1 MNLDF
6 IKQDYYLLAPKREL
20 KDSIFR
26 RLFSIPRYLREL
38 YLSLGGDPSVR
49 EDEISVV
56 SSENIFCGGLINDL
70 AFTVRKKELYIVE
83 AQSTKNPNMSYRIN
97 NYFLSISRKHIE
109 GFQQRQYSSVPF
121 RDALNPHFFVI
132 YTGKGD
138 VPPYYDTKLILP
150 YCEDY
155 SVRAKVL
162 TAEREDDIIRQ
173 YCLFCLKFN
182 EFTAELGRE
191 KKAVLETVRYCE
203 NNNILKDFLMENHQE
218 VEAIMM
224 EYNTQEM
231 VTIGYGMEM
240 EKRGIDKGIGI
251 GKAEGISIGR
261 AEGKAEGISIGKTE
275 GSRLTEK
282 RFRDAIVSSG
292 ISEEAKDKIMENFKK
307 LSSE

>member
-1 MNLDF
+1 MASDF

-38 YLSLGGDPSVR
+38 YLSLGG
-49 EDEISVV
+49 EDRDAGEDDFKIV

-70 AFTVRKKELYIVE
+70 SFTVRKKELYIVE

-97 NYFLSISRKHIE
+97 NYFLSISRREIE
-109 GFQQRQYSSVPF
+109 GYHYRQYSSMPF

-138 VPPYYDTKLILP
+138 VPEYYEAKLILP
-150 YCEDY
+150 ECRDY
-155 SVRAKVL
+155 SLRAKVL
-162 TAEREDDIIRQ
+162 TADREDDIIRQ

-182 EFTAELGRE
+182 EFRAEFGRE

-203 NNNILKDFLMENHQE
+203 SNNILKDFLMEHHQE

-231 VTIGYGMEM
+231 VTLGYGMEM
-240 EKRGIDKGIGI
+240 EKRGIDKG
-251 GKAEGISIGR
+251 KNEEREKFKEALDASRIS
-261 AEGKAEGISIGKTE
+261 TE
-275 GSRLTEK
+275 ERE
-282 RFRDAIVSSG
+282 
-292 ISEEAKDKIMENFKK
+292 KIMEYYKK
-307 LSSE
+307 LSSD